1 MIKIN
6 IIEPGS
12 VVEFIM
18 EGVCDIDEVLHIIGS
33 QYCNISKAVLWNFTN
48 GSNVNLSTDEMTRIA
63 AMVKKHA
70 IHKKTAYV
78 GPADLEFG
86 LLRMYESYALIQSV
100 PPVMKVFRDRTDAI
114 KWIYDFF

>member
-18 EGVCDIDEVLHIIGS
+18 EGVCDIEEVLHIIGS
-33 QYCNISKAVLWNFTN
+33 QYCNISKGVLWNFTN
-48 GSNVNLSTDEMTRIA
+48 GSNANLSPDDMNRIA
-63 AMVKKHA
+63 QMVKKHA

-78 GPADLEFG
+78 GSADLEFG
-86 LLRMYESYALIQSV
+86 LLRMYEIYALIQSV

-114 KWIYDFF
+114 KWIYEFP

>member
-18 EGVCDIDEVLHIIGS
+18 EGVCDIEEVLNIIGS
-33 QYCNISKAVLWNFTN
+33 QYCNISKGVLWNFTN
-48 GSNVNLSTDEMTRIA
+48 GSNANLSADDMTRIA
-63 AMVKKHA
+63 EMARKHA

-78 GPADLEFG
+78 GSADLEFG

-100 PPVMKVFRDRTDAI
+100 SPVMKVFRDRTDAI
-114 KWIYDFF
+114 KWIYEDL